1 VRQNPGHTRRHGR
14 GLARVIHPEPVGIFV
29 SAEQGTLF
37 ASHSSYAI
45 LE

>member
-1 VRQNPGHTRRHGR
+1 MG
-14 GLARVIHPEPVGIFV
+14 EPVGIFV